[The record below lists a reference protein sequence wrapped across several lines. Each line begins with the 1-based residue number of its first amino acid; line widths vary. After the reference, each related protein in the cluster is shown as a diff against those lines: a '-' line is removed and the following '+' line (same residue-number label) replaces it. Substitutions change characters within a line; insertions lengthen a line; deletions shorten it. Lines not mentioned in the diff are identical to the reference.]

1 MNWLEFVAD
10 CDSSLSS
17 LIESILEDGGA
28 QAITLQDAGNQ
39 PLLEPLPGETPLWS
53 LVRIKAL
60 FAADIDQESVE
71 SRLHDQAPGF
81 YGHWQLLRD
90 REWERVW
97 LERFKPR
104 KYGQRLWI
112 IPSECAPQSE
122 DAVNVILDPG
132 MAFGTGDH
140 ATTDLCLQWLDGAQ
154 LLNKRV
160 LDFGHGS
167 GILAIAA
174 KKLGAAYVA
183 GVDIDPQAIL
193 AGGQNAAS
201 NELHE
206 GIEFSMHT
214 PQIGFDVLIA
224 NILAGP
230 LIEMAQKLSTYLD
243 PGGKIV
249 LSGILVDQVT
259 TVQRAYSPWIRWESM
274 RELDGWALI
283 CGTRCGISTE
293 SGC

>member
-1 MNWLEFVAD
+1 MNWLEFVAE
-10 CDSSLSS
+10 CESASSSLV
-17 LIESILEDGGA
+17 ESVLEESGA
-28 QAITLQDAGNQ
+28 QAITLQDAGDQ

-60 FAADIDQESVE
+60 FAADVDQGCIE
-71 SRLHDQAPGF
+71 SRLRDRAPGF
-81 YGHWQLLRD
+81 YGHWQSLKD

-104 KYGQRLWI
+104 RYGQRLWI
-112 IPSECAPQSE
+112 IPSESRPQSE
-122 DAVNVILDPG
+122 HAINVILDPG

-140 ATTDLCLQWLDGAQ
+140 ATTNLCLQWLDSAQ
-154 LLNKRV
+154 LRNKRV

-174 KKLGAAYVA
+174 KKLGAVYVT

-193 AGGQNAAS
+193 AGRKNAAS
-201 NELHE
+201 NELYE
-206 GIEFSMHT
+206 GIEFSEHP
-214 PQIGFDVLIA
+214 PQTCFDVLIA

-230 LIEMAQKLSTYLD
+230 LIELAQKLSTYLD
-243 PGGKIV
+243 TGGKIA
-249 LSGILVDQVT
+249 LSGILVDQVSA
-259 TVQRAYSPWIRWESM
+259 VQLAYSPWIRWESM

-283 CGTRCGISTE
+283 CGTRRGGTDE
-293 SGC
+293 SGV